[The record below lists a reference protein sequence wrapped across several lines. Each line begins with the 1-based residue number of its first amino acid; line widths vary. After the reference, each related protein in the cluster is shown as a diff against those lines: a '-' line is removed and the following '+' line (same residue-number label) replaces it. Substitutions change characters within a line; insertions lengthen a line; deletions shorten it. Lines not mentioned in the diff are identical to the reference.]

1 MKKLLLSLLA
11 LCAVTLTSGT
21 ILAARENT
29 RHVDG
34 GTVYRC
40 GHCHS
45 HLEHQHAKCRTHGC
59 PGATVICEKPVT
71 VVKEEQRK
79 CETKCDYE
87 CPEGT
92 EPRGHGPHM
101 KCIKNKVVEECVPAI
116 KRTTVDCRQACP
128 PGTTM
133 KPGSERDHAHPREH
147 MEHREHKKEARRNM
161 NNAERKKFNRRGQ
174 EVREVDVLPEEAAPA
189 A

>member
-21 ILAARENT
+21 VSARENM
-29 RHVDG
+29 RHIDG

-40 GHCHS
+40 GHCQS
-45 HLEHQHAKCRTHGC
+45 HIEHEHAKCHTHGC

-71 VVKEEQRK
+71 VVKEETRK

-87 CPEGT
+87 CPENT
-92 EPRGHGPHM
+92 EPRGHGANM

-128 PGTTM
+128 AGTTM
-133 KPGSERDHAHPREH
+133 KPGSERDSALPREH
-147 MEHREHKKEARRNM
+147 IEREHREHKKEARK
-161 NNAERKKFNRRGQ
+161 NNAVRKGYNKRGQ
-174 EVREVDVLPEEAAPA
+174 EVREVDVEPEWAAPA